1 MVRHLKAAV
10 ERLSVNIK
18 DFEEELIRNYSNVKE
33 KIIDQ
38 TLVTRNLSRIIELID
53 DSDYCMDMLKMEMQK
68 IVDLVV
74 FDKAAGKAIIIQT
87 NIESNIFPMR

>member
-1 MVRHLKAAV
+1 
-10 ERLSVNIK
+10 
-18 DFEEELIRNYSNVKE
+18 
-33 KIIDQ
+33 
-38 TLVTRNLSRIIELID
+38 
-53 DSDYCMDMLKMEMQK
+53 MEMQK